1 MIPWALLVVL
11 VLVIYVCTADQ
22 SPPDDT
28 DQLEEDPRAWRQTW

>member
-11 VLVIYVCTADQ
+11 VLVVYVCTADQ

-28 DQLEEDPRAWRQTW
+28 ELEEDPRAWRQTW